1 MKKAPISGSFFVL
14 TNKKKELRFEVR
26 ELRFRGF
33 AALLQNPSVTA
44 VTSPFEKGDYLSAA
58 SPPTSNLTHLWG
70 RGPSLKLLP
79 GFSVHP
85 PFRLQ

>member
-14 TNKKKELRFEVR
+14 TIKKKELRFEVR

-44 VTSPFEKGDYLSAA
+44 VTSPFEKGDLNRRVAINLKEKSYIYS
-58 SPPTSNLTHLWG
+58 SNPGNRLNIN
-70 RGPSLKLLP
+70 LKTTGL
-79 GFSVHP
+79 
-85 PFRLQ
+85 